1 MFIAC
6 PALPEYGMQL
16 QVRLRRLDIILYEET
31 ILALLYLEDRLKQ
44 RVQVRGYNIFRTYS

>member
-1 MFIAC
+1 
-6 PALPEYGMQL
+6 MQL